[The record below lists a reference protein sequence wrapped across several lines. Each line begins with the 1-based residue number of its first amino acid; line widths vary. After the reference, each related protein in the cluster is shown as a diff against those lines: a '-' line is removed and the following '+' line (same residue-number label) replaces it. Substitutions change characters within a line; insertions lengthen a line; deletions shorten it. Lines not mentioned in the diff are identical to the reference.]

1 MLLVGIDEVGIL
13 RAISTLGHGW
23 KKSSTRRKDWTL
35 HYSDLALAI
44 SLMLLFVLP
53 IVIQSEYCIDFYFL
67 CFVDFSLCLYARK
80 KSEMRRSHLWQLW
93 ELCIIFELAWM
104 VLEGCETKHMFLW
117 NWPKLSASEKSIDCC
132 EWRSPLLKRFRLKV
146 FFGCVAP
153 GFNSKQ
159 TPQTS
164 SVHLLEIR

>member
-13 RAISTLGHGW
+13 RAISTLGHDW

-35 HYSDLALAI
+35 HYSVLALAI

-104 VLEGCETKHMFLW
+104 VLEGCEKKTYVPLKLTKTQCFRKEHRLLRMTFPFIEMFPFKSALW
-117 NWPKLSASEKSIDCC
+117 LCC
-132 EWRSPLLKRFRLKV
+132 SRS
-146 FFGCVAP
+146 
-153 GFNSKQ
+153 
-159 TPQTS
+159 
-164 SVHLLEIR
+164 